1 MPTGRHSCT
10 AGAAAAAAAAPAA
23 GRGCGTAVAVEGT
36 QATSTA
42 TATATATAI
51 ATATATQPPTPTST
65 PLQST
70 TTTMP
75 PEAEAL
81 VSPSRGASSAAAG
94 PQYTARPVE
103 DLKASLLKLHNA
115 SGDRNKDAAQL
126 EVIERLVTTPPANAN
141 RSHPLGAQPHTAVRA
156 IFSALHGVAMYT
168 AEAAADVRARAPRAV
183 FVYGTLRP
191 DCRSDGDVW
200 RVTTVG
206 DCVWRRGSVRGYQ
219 LHQDPAKRYPY
230 AVKTGNNADVRTT
243 KKIKRDANALH
254 IACSKTG
261 WGGGSVGG

>member
-1 MPTGRHSCT
+1 
-10 AGAAAAAAAAPAA
+10 
-23 GRGCGTAVAVEGT
+23 
-36 QATSTA
+36 
-42 TATATATAI
+42 
-51 ATATATQPPTPTST
+51 
-65 PLQST
+65 
-70 TTTMP
+70 MP
-75 PEAEAL
+75 PEAEDLA
-81 VSPSRGASSAAAG
+81 SPSRGASSTAAG

-126 EVIERLVTTPPANAN
+126 EIIERLVTTPPANAN

-191 DCRSDGDVW
+191 DCRDDGDVW

-243 KKIKRDANALH
+243 KKIKRDANAAH
-254 IACSKTG
+254 CVFQDG
-261 WGGGSVGG
+261 MGGGGLGGRNFNDVLFVMVYADIGRLHPETYTRLRYTRTCIFTYAYTHAGCIRNDGGMECL

>member
-1 MPTGRHSCT
+1 
-10 AGAAAAAAAAPAA
+10 
-23 GRGCGTAVAVEGT
+23 
-36 QATSTA
+36 
-42 TATATATAI
+42 
-51 ATATATQPPTPTST
+51 
-65 PLQST
+65 
-70 TTTMP
+70 MP

-81 VSPSRGASSAAAG
+81 VSPSRGTSSTAAG
-94 PQYTARPVE
+94 PQYTARPAE

-191 DCRSDGDVW
+191 DCRDDGDVW

-243 KKIKRDANALH
+243 TKNKEGRKCCTLRVPRRD
-254 IACSKTG
+254 
-261 WGGGSVGG
+261 GGGVRGKEF

>member
-1 MPTGRHSCT
+1 
-10 AGAAAAAAAAPAA
+10 
-23 GRGCGTAVAVEGT
+23 
-36 QATSTA
+36 
-42 TATATATAI
+42 
-51 ATATATQPPTPTST
+51 
-65 PLQST
+65 
-70 TTTMP
+70 MP

-81 VSPSRGASSAAAG
+81 ASPSRGASSTAAG
-94 PQYTARPVE
+94 PQYTARPAE

-126 EVIERLVTTPPANAN
+126 EVIEWLVTTPPANAN

-191 DCRSDGDVW
+191 DCRDDGDVW

-261 WGGGSVGG
+261 WGGGLGGRNFNDVLFVMVYADIGRLHPETYTRLRYTRTCICTYAYTHAGCIRNDGGMECL